1 MQNEKGGRV
10 KPMKEYINRFAR
22 LLKAQ
27 ISIEEKLTVER
38 RGKLFLL
45 TRDTSKIAREKGSW
59 LYAGTYLGEA
69 KAGMFYPSFPLLFML
84 AGKAENK
91 VFLDDKSAWLF
102 VCGRD
107 IFKEGI
113 LTFEGSGEAGA
124 YTLVM
129 NKHGECLGFGKI
141 TKNLG
146 KLKKGLAVKNIM
158 DIGDFLRRE
167 KAGLEA

>member
-1 MQNEKGGRV
+1 
-10 KPMKEYINRFAR
+10 MKDPIANFAR
-22 LLKAQ
+22 LFKAQ
-27 ISIEEKLTVER
+27 ISIERKLTVNR
-38 RGKLFLL
+38 KGKRFLL
-45 TRDTSKIAREKGSW
+45 TREISKIARQKKNW

-69 KAGMFYPSFPLLFML
+69 KTEMFSPSFPLLFML
-84 AGKAENK
+84 AEKSENR
-91 VFLDDKSAWLF
+91 VFVDDKSAWLF

-107 IFKEGI
+107 IFREGI
-113 LTFEGSGEAGA
+113 LTFEGMDEAGS

-141 TKNLG
+141 TKSLG